1 MNDLSHGVPDS
12 RLTLI
17 VIMTAVLSVV
27 AVVVPAYATSSPAA
41 TKATFPGTLTLR
53 DGKVTAYLKAVSLD
67 QVMTEV
73 SRLSGVQVVW
83 VDDTTRDKPVSVGFT
98 DLPLLRAL
106 DRLLGDTNFVLFYAD
121 GQRNTRLTYIWIAA
135 QRQRTE
141 PQQSTFLPTTFLPGT
156 TFTGNEPIDAL
167 IQTALYA
174 PDPKVRARMVVP
186 LRLRN
191 HEDDRV
197 RSILSLMAFED
208 SDPTVRNAAVEVFYS
223 LGNQV
228 ETEEMDEG
236 EEREYRE
243 EEGEEVEQPYEENVS
258 SQSYDSAE

>member
-1 MNDLSHGVPDS
+1 MFF
-12 RLTLI
+12 
-17 VIMTAVLSVV
+17 ALSVV
-27 AVVVPAYATSSPAA
+27 AVIVPTSPAA
-41 TKATFPGTLTLR
+41 TQDTFPGTLTLR
-53 DGKVTAYLKAVSLD
+53 DGKVTAYLKAVPLD

-83 VDDTTRDKPVSVGFT
+83 VDDTSRNKSVSVGFT

-106 DRLLGDTNFVLFYAD
+106 ERLLGETNFVLFYAD

-135 QRQRTE
+135 QRQRAE
-141 PQQSTFLPTTFLPGT
+141 PQQSAFLPTTFLPGT
-156 TFTGNEPIDAL
+156 TFTGDEPIDAL

-174 PDPKVRARMVVP
+174 PDPMVRARMVVP

-208 SDPTVRNAAVEVFYS
+208 SDPTVRNVAAEVFYS

-243 EEGEEVEQPYEENVS
+243 EEGEEVE
-258 SQSYDSAE
+258 

>member
-1 MNDLSHGVPDS
+1 MNDLSHRVTNA

-41 TKATFPGTLTLR
+41 TKATFSGTLTLR
-53 DGKVTAYLKAVSLD
+53 DGKVTAYLKSVPLD

-121 GQRNTRLTYIWIAA
+121 GQRNTRLTYIWIAT

-141 PQQSTFLPTTFLPGT
+141 PQQSAFLPTTFLPDT
-156 TFTGNEPIDAL
+156 TITGDEPIDTL

-174 PDPKVRARMVVP
+174 PDPKVRARMVIP

-208 SDPTVRNAAVEVFYS
+208 SDPTVRNAAAEVFYS

-243 EEGEEVEQPYEENVS
+243 EEGEEVEYPFEENVS